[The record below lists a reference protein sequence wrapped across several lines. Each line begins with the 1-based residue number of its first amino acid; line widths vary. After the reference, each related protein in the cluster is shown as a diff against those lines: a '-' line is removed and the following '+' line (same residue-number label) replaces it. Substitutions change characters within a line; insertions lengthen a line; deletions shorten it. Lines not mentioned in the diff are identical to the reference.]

1 MTHLN
6 IEIKARTD
14 HPERIEAILVA
25 HHADY
30 KGEDRQRDT
39 YYKMTGGR
47 LKLRQGNIENSLIL
61 YDRVEVEGLKKS
73 EVVLQTLPDSGEAL
87 RQILDRAL
95 GSWVVVEKRRK
106 IFYLDNVKFHIDSVE
121 GLGAFV
127 EIEACDQSGSKS
139 EAELREQCDYYQAL
153 FGIKAE
159 ALIAKSYSDMIID
172 LESANKNGLSG
183 V

>member
-6 IEIKARTD
+6 IEIKAHTD
-14 HPERIEAILVA
+14 HPERIEAILLT

-61 YDRVEVEGLKKS
+61 YDRLEVEGLKKS
-73 EVVLQTLPDSGEAL
+73 EVVLQQLPDSGEAL
-87 RQILDRAL
+87 RQILNRAL

-106 IFYLDNVKFHIDSVE
+106 IFYLDNVKFHLDSVE

-127 EIEACDQSGSKS
+127 EIEACDQYGSKS
-139 EAELREQCDYYQAL
+139 EAALREQCNYYQAL
-153 FGIKAE
+153 FGIKPE
-159 ALIAKSYSDMIID
+159 ALIAKSYSDMIIE
-172 LESANKNGLSG
+172 LESANKNDLSG

>member
-14 HPERIEAILVA
+14 NPERIEAILLA

-61 YDRVEVEGLKKS
+61 YDRLEVEGLKKS
-73 EVVLQTLPDSGEAL
+73 EVVLQQRCQT
-87 RQILDRAL
+87 RATRCGKSSNGRWGV
-95 GSWVVVEKRRK
+95 GSWWTKEEK
-106 IFYLDNVKFHIDSVE
+106 
-121 GLGAFV
+121 
-127 EIEACDQSGSKS
+127 
-139 EAELREQCDYYQAL
+139 
-153 FGIKAE
+153 
-159 ALIAKSYSDMIID
+159 YSTLTM
-172 LESANKNGLSG
+172 
-183 V
+183 

>member
-6 IEIKARTD
+6 IEIKAYTD
-14 HPERIEAILVA
+14 NPERIEAILLA

-30 KGEDRQRDT
+30 KGEDRQKDT

-61 YDRVEVEGLKKS
+61 YDRQEVAGLKKS
-73 EVVLQTLPDSGEAL
+73 EVVLQQLPDSGEAL
-87 RQILDRAL
+87 RQILDRTI
-95 GSWVVVEKRRK
+95 GSWVVVDKRRK
-106 IFYLDNVKFHIDSVE
+106 IFFLENVKFHIDSVE

-127 EIEACDQSGSKS
+127 EIEACDQSGERT
-139 EAELREQCDYYQAL
+139 EAELREQCDYYQNL

-159 ALIAKSYSDMIID
+159 ALIAKSYSDMIIE
-172 LESANKNGLSG
+172 LESPNKNSLSG